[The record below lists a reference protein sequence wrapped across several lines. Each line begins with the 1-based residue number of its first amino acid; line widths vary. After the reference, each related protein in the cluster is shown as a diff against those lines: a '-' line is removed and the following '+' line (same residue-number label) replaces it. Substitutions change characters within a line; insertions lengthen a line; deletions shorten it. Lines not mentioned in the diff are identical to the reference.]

1 MNKTIQPRTFDEE
14 KVKKDFA
21 RASVTYDWWAK
32 ATESKAAEKV
42 LEFVELQKNESILE
56 VGVGTGLLFQHLLE
70 KNREGFTAGLDLS
83 PDMIKKAKDRSHKFD
98 GIRNYSLQQ
107 ASAYELPF
115 DDQTFNYLISNYMLD
130 LLPEG
135 DFARILRELNR
146 VVKPAGR
153 LVLSSMTFGWKWYQ
167 KIWQIIPAA
176 LPEILTQCR
185 PIDLVPFVSG
195 AGFKILE
202 EEYISQNTF
211 PSQVLLAIKP

>member
-1 MNKTIQPRTFDEE
+1 
-14 KVKKDFA
+14 
-21 RASVTYDWWAK
+21 
-32 ATESKAAEKV
+32 
-42 LEFVELQKNESILE
+42 
-56 VGVGTGLLFQHLLE
+56 
-70 KNREGFTAGLDLS
+70 
-83 PDMIKKAKDRSHKFD
+83 
-98 GIRNYSLQQ
+98 
-107 ASAYELPF
+107 
-115 DDQTFNYLISNYMLD
+115 MLD

-167 KIWQIIPAA
+167 KIWEIIPAA

-211 PSQVLLAIKP
+211 PSQVLLAKKP